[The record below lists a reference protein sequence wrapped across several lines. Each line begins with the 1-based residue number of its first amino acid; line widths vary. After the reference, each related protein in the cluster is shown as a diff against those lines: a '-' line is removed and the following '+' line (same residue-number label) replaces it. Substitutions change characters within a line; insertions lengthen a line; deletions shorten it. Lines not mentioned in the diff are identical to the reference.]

1 MQVNENLSNMS
12 LDEAIDKLS
21 KSVYL
26 ESPDIW
32 IDLTDKINDH
42 IFDEM
47 VLFFATKY
55 DVLPI
60 LKHAVESKFID
71 LNLPSKNTTYKN
83 IGEHLMSVAIQSN
96 NIDIHNYL
104 KRLLGQDDDGILI
117 EEVKIESNENN
128 NDVSYRPKFICP
140 SCNVNIFES
149 GYKASEDIIYKFSL
163 EKNKLIETSRNLLD
177 KTVCCNCNNIIKD
190 ISINQLKNICTVQN
204 CSKCSADLTSVGI
217 IDKSKMV
224 YDKESNKFNSKSTS
238 FHCANCDNLINKTQE
253 EYFGL

>member
-1 MQVNENLSNMS
+1 MQVKENLS

-42 IFDEM
+42 VFDEM

-55 DVLPI
+55 DVLPV
-60 LKHAVESKFID
+60 LKYAVENKFID

-104 KRLLGQDDDGILI
+104 KKLLDQDNDEILI
-117 EEVKIESNENN
+117 EEVQIENQENN
-128 NDVSYRPKFICP
+128 NASYRPEFICP
-140 SCNVNIFES
+140 SCNVNIFEF
-149 GYKASEDIIYKFSL
+149 GYKASEDIVYKFSL
-163 EKNKLIETSRNLLD
+163 EKNKLVETSRNLLD

-190 ISINQLKNICTVQN
+190 ISINQLQSICTVQN

-224 YDKESNKFNSKSTS
+224 YDKESNKFNSTSTS
-238 FHCANCDNLINKTQE
+238 FHCGNCNNEVNKTQI